1 MNAFVNFFKNDWYF
15 AIPMTVMSLVA
26 FALVAWRFLLNV
38 SAKTDMDSFMPD
50 LQDAIKKHG
59 VAGALT
65 LCREEKG
72 LIPRFLFVAGL
83 EAAGQ
88 GAAAMRRSMASAIEL
103 EINPRLNYLL
113 AMILAIAKIA
123 TMVGLLG
130 TVVSMVQTF
139 SAIGDTKGGAAAT
152 KNVTDQ
158 SEKIGLALCATAMGL
173 VTAIPLVFCHVLFK
187 DWNHRFELRMK
198 AAAQKLIMLVQNKG
212 NLPNAP
218 PEKAAVPVAAKR

>member
-15 AIPMTVMSLVA
+15 AIPMTLMSLIA
-26 FALVAWRFLLNV
+26 IALVAWRFLLNM
-38 SAKTDMDSFMPD
+38 SAKTDMESFMPD

-59 VAGALT
+59 VSGALT

-130 TVVSMVQTF
+130 TVISMVQTF

-173 VTAIPLVFCHVLFK
+173 VTAIPLVFFHVLFK

-198 AAAQKLIMLVQNKG
+198 AAAQKLIILVQNKG

-218 PEKAAVPVAAKR
+218 EGKAAVPVAAKR